1 MELTVIADDQLMG
14 RIAEGDAVAL
24 EVLYDRYVRQC
35 FGLAL
40 RLLQDPPLA
49 EEVVQ
54 EVFTKVWTRPGSY
67 SAQKGKFV
75 SWLLSLVH
83 HRCIDELRRS
93 SRTQVSLEDPVTGS
107 VLDTTA
113 DPNSDPAAEVWLG
126 EQQRVVRQALE
137 EIAPQQRQVLE
148 LAYYGGLSQS
158 EIAARLDQPLGTVK
172 TRTRQGLK
180 SLRVLLGDKGLL
192 SSD

>member
-1 MELTVIADDQLMG
+1 LELTVIADDQLMG